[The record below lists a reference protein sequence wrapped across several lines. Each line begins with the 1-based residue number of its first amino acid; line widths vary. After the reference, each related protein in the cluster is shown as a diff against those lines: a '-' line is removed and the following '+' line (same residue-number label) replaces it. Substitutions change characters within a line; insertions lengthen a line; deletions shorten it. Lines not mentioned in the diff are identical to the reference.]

1 MINYLIRRILLIIPT
16 LLGMT
21 MLVFS
26 IMAFAP
32 GDVADMLITS
42 EGEMQAGDREARLQY
57 IRERYG
63 LDDPAP
69 VQYLRWLNNIS
80 PVGSWTE
87 ANAADA
93 PAGVGIPIG
102 SNEEGHPRYL
112 GFKTPDLGRSFI
124 RNTTVWDAISA
135 ALPITILLNLMSVPI
150 TYIIAVGMG
159 VYAGRYRGQSFD
171 VLSGITMLAMWSVP
185 VIWAGVLLQGFF
197 ANQQYLHWFPSSGL
211 HDLQA
216 DSMPFLPRFGGEEG
230 FQRGWLLDLLWHLA
244 LPVFCLSYTN
254 FAFLSKLTRGSILEN
269 LRSDF
274 VRTARAKGVGEKTV
288 LWQHVFRN
296 SLLPLITVAAFV
308 VPSMLA
314 GSVIVETIFS
324 IPGMGR
330 LMIQAI
336 QFKDQE
342 VVMSVTLVAGMLTL
356 AAYLLADLLY
366 AVADPR
372 VSYE

>member
-80 PVGSWTE
+80 PVGAWTE

-135 ALPITILLNLMSVPI
+135 ALPITILLNLLSVPI

-216 DSMPFLPRFGGEEG
+216 ESMPFLPRFGGEEG
-230 FQRGWLLDLLWHLA
+230 F
-244 LPVFCLSYTN
+244 
-254 FAFLSKLTRGSILEN
+254 
-269 LRSDF
+269 
-274 VRTARAKGVGEKTV
+274 
-288 LWQHVFRN
+288 
-296 SLLPLITVAAFV
+296 
-308 VPSMLA
+308 
-314 GSVIVETIFS
+314 
-324 IPGMGR
+324 
-330 LMIQAI
+330 
-336 QFKDQE
+336 
-342 VVMSVTLVAGMLTL
+342 
-356 AAYLLADLLY
+356 
-366 AVADPR
+366 
-372 VSYE
+372 